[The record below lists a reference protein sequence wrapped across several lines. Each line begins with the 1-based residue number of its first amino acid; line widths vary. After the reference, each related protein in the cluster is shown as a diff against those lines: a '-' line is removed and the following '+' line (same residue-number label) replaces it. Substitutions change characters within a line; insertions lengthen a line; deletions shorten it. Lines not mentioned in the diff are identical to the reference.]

1 MVNSGRV
8 GRNRQMTWA
17 DVWWGLAF
25 AIGSTV
31 AYVLVVVLAMGK
43 GSWGEVL
50 GTVIGGI
57 LAGLIC
63 RPAWRGYLRERAART
78 KPPSDTTHPD

>member
-1 MVNSGRV
+1 
-8 GRNRQMTWA
+8 MTWA

-25 AIGSTV
+25 AICSTV
-31 AYVLVVVLAMGK
+31 GYVIVVVLAMGK

-57 LAGLIC
+57 LAGVIC
-63 RPAWRGYLRERAART
+63 RPAWRGYLRERASREP
-78 KPPSDTTHPD
+78 PPSDRSNTH